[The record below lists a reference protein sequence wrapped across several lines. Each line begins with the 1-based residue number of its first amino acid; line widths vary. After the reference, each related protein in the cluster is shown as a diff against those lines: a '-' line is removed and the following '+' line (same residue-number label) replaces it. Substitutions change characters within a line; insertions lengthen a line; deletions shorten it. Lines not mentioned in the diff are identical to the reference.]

1 MLVVLRGGMAGIVIS
16 DVHKRFGTFA
26 ALRGVSLNVA
36 AGEFLALVGPSG
48 CGKTTLMRIVA
59 GIERQDLG
67 DITIGGRDVGGLR
80 AADRDIAMV
89 FQSYAL
95 YPHLT
100 VAQNIAVP
108 LTMRRLSTAQ
118 RLPLLGRFWPG
129 SGTARAT
136 IARDAK
142 QAAETLGLGGMLDRR
157 PAQLSGGQRQR
168 VALARAI
175 VRSPRA
181 FLMDEPLSN
190 LDAALRV
197 QTRREIVDIHRRV
210 GATTLYVTHDQS
222 EALTMADRVAVMLAG
237 VILQVDTPERIYTDP
252 ADLRVAA
259 FIGSP
264 RINTL
269 AAEVTPAGRV
279 LVAGESVSLRAPGTA
294 GAATLALRPEDLRP
308 DTHGPLEVVAEHLE
322 FLGESTLMHARHT
335 ALGSAI
341 TLRLPAGDAAPD
353 GVFRVGFAARRALLF
368 DTDGKRR
375 DVQVMETAHV

>member
-1 MLVVLRGGMAGIVIS
+1 MAGIVIEG
-16 DVHKRFGTFA
+16 VRKQFGDFA
-26 ALRGVSLNVA
+26 ALRGVSLSVA
-36 AGEFLALVGPSG
+36 PGEFVALVGPSG

-59 GIERQDLG
+59 GIERQDVG
-67 DITIGGRDVGGLR
+67 RISIGGRDVGGLR
-80 AADRDIAMV
+80 AADRDVAMV

-108 LTMRRLSTAQ
+108 LTMRRLSTMQ
-118 RLPLLGRFWPG
+118 RMPLLGRFWPG
-129 SGTARAT
+129 SRARRAA
-136 IARDAK
+136 IAMDAA
-142 QAAETLGLGGMLDRR
+142 QAAQALGLREMLDRR

-175 VRSPRA
+175 VRSPKA

-222 EALTMADRVAVMLAG
+222 EALTMADRVAVMQAG
-237 VILQVDTPERIYTDP
+237 EILQVDTPTRIYTDP
-252 ADLRVAA
+252 ADLRVAT

-269 AAEVTPAGRV
+269 AADIQADGRV
-279 LVAGESVSLRAPGTA
+279 LVADAPMGLRASGAP
-294 GAATLALRPEDLRP
+294 GAATLALRPEDVRIAADGALP
-308 DTHGPLEVVAEHLE
+308 AIAEHME
-322 FLGESTLMHARHT
+322 FLGESTLLHARHAT
-335 ALGSAI
+335 LGTPI
-341 TLRLPAGDAAPD
+341 TLRLAPGARVPE
-353 GVFRVGFAARRALLF
+353 GVFRVGFAAAGALVF
-368 DTDGKRR
+368 GADGKRR
-375 DVQVMETAHV
+375 GVRIREAAHV

>member
-1 MLVVLRGGMAGIVIS
+1 MAGIVIS
-16 DVHKRFGTFA
+16 SVRKRFGNFE

-59 GIERQDLG
+59 GIERHDTG

-129 SGTARAT
+129 SGAARTA
-136 IARDAK
+136 IVGDAK
-142 QAAETLGLGGMLDRR
+142 QAAESLGLSSMLDRR

-175 VRSPRA
+175 VRSPKA

-222 EALTMADRVAVMLAG
+222 EALTMADRVAVMQAG
-237 VILQVDTPERIYTDP
+237 EILQVDTPGRIYTDP
-252 ADLRVAA
+252 ADLRVAT

-269 AAEVTPAGRV
+269 AAEVTPGGMV
-279 LVAGESVSLRAPGTA
+279 LVAGEAVRLHAPGAT
-294 GAATLALRPEDLRP
+294 GAATLALRPEDVRP
-308 DTHGPLEVVAEHLE
+308 DPRGALEVVAEYIE
-322 FLGESTLMHARHT
+322 FLGESTLLHARHPV
-335 ALGSAI
+335 LGTAI
-341 TLRLPAGDAAPD
+341 TLRLPPGDAAPE
-353 GVFRVGFAARRALLF
+353 GLFRVGFAPRRALLF
-368 DTDGKRR
+368 GGDGKRR
-375 DVQVMETAHV
+375 AVHVMETAHV

>member
-1 MLVVLRGGMAGIVIS
+1 MAGIVIS
-16 DVHKRFGTFA
+16 EVQKRFGDFQ
-26 ALRGVSLNVA
+26 ALRGVSLSVA
-36 AGEFLALVGPSG
+36 PGEFLALVGPSG

-59 GIERQDLG
+59 GIERQDAG
-67 DITIGGRDVGGLR
+67 RITIGGRDVGGLR
-80 AADRDIAMV
+80 AADRDVAMV

-100 VAQNIAVP
+100 VAENIAVP
-108 LTMRRLSTAQ
+108 LTMRRLTGWQ

-129 SGTARAT
+129 SRAARHA
-136 IARDAK
+136 IVADAA
-142 QAAETLGLGGMLDRR
+142 QAAQALGLGAMLGRR

-175 VRSPRA
+175 VRSPKA

-237 VILQVDTPERIYTDP
+237 EILQVDTPERIYTDP
-252 ADLRVAA
+252 ADLRVAT

-269 AAEVTPAGRV
+269 EAELRPDGMVV
-279 LVAGESVSLRAPGTA
+279 VAGAPMGLRAPGA
-294 GAATLALRPEDLRP
+294 MGHATLALRPEDVRLAP
-308 DTHGPLEVVAEHLE
+308 DGPLPAVAEHLE
-322 FLGESTLMHARHT
+322 FLGDSTLLHARH
-335 ALGSAI
+335 AMLGTPI
-341 TLRLPAGDAAPD
+341 TLRLPPGATAPE
-353 GVFRVGFAARRALLF
+353 GGFRLGFAAARALVF
-368 DTDGKRR
+368 GAEGKRCA
-375 DVQVMETAHV
+375 VQVLEGAHV

>member
-1 MLVVLRGGMAGIVIS
+1 MAGIVIS
-16 DVHKRFGTFA
+16 GVRKRFGDVQV
-26 ALRGVSLNVA
+26 LRDVSLSVA
-36 AGEFLALVGPSG
+36 PGEFVALVGPSG

-59 GIERQDLG
+59 GIERHDAGSL
-67 DITIGGRDVGGLR
+67 DIGGRQVGGLR
-80 AADRDIAMV
+80 AADRDVAMV

-100 VAQNIAVP
+100 VAENIAVP
-108 LTMRRLSTAQ
+108 LTMRRLSSWQ

-129 SGTARAT
+129 ARAT
-136 IARDAK
+136 RAGIAADA
-142 QAAETLGLGGMLDRR
+142 AAAADSLGLGAMLGRR

-175 VRSPRA
+175 VRSPKA

-222 EALTMADRVAVMLAG
+222 EALTMADRVAVMQAG
-237 VILQVDTPERIYTDP
+237 QILQVDTPERIYADP
-252 ADLRVAA
+252 ADLRVAT

-269 AAEVTPAGRV
+269 PAEIRADGMVM
-279 LVAGESVSLRAPGTA
+279 VAGLAMGLRAEGAA
-294 GAATLALRPEDLRP
+294 GEATLALRPEDLRP
-308 DTHGPLEVVAEHLE
+308 DPAGTLPVVTEHLE
-322 FLGESTLMHARHT
+322 FLGECTLLHARHAGLGT
-335 ALGSAI
+335 AL
-341 TLRLPAGDAAPD
+341 TLRLPPGATAAQGPFRLGFSAPRALVFGAD
-353 GVFRVGFAARRALLF
+353 GRRRAVRVL
-368 DTDGKRR
+368 
-375 DVQVMETAHV
+375 EAAHV